1 MRRILSLIHPRRASR
16 SSRVLA
22 LLLLMASLLGYV
34 AQASSHEHPATP
46 PAGDTLCALCAL
58 GGTMPP
64 AAPATMPP
72 EVLPC
77 RQPAPDASS
86 IAHPAS
92 TISSCTRI
100 RGPPSLH

>member
-1 MRRILSLIHPRRASR
+1 MRRIISLIHPRRASR

-22 LLLLMASLLGYV
+22 LLLLMASLLGYM

-58 GGTMPP
+58 GGTTPP
-64 AAPATMPP
+64 AAPSTMLP
-72 EVLPC
+72 EVLHS
-77 RQPAPDASS
+77 RQPAPE
-86 IAHPAS
+86 AS
-92 TISSCTRI
+92 TIAKTTPAVPSRTRI